1 MCVCVHARARVCVY
15 VNAIPIL
22 QNDVCMPMIEILA
35 SCNYRTV
42 GKNVT
47 SIDILLDVGETFSCV
62 RNIFQKYIAKYDFSV

>member
-1 MCVCVHARARVCVY
+1 MRVRERARARACVY

-22 QNDVCMPMIEILA
+22 QNGVCMPMIEILA

-42 GKNVT
+42 EKNVT